1 MCTRPALLV
10 ALICLSL
17 LTMQISG
24 LHLHVSAGSDSTA
37 LHGTHVHDA
46 GLEGHDHDADVDVSS
61 FEPATA
67 WSKLLLFLS
76 GPLFALLMVN
86 WSGGSVWPPLTERL
100 AIRWRSRWR
109 PPLRAP
115 PRTPSDCLA

>member
-1 MCTRPALLV
+1 MRSRPALLV

-24 LHLHVSAGSDSTA
+24 LHLHVSADSDSAA

-46 GLEGHDHDADVDVSS
+46 GLEGHDLDADVDVSS

-67 WSKLLLFLS
+67 WSKLLLLLS

-86 WSGGSVWPPLTERL
+86 WISRSAWPPLTERL
-100 AIRWRSRWR
+100 TIRWRSRWR

-115 PRTPSDCLA
+115 PRTAL

>member
-1 MCTRPALLV
+1 MRTRPALLV

-24 LHLHVSAGSDSTA
+24 LHLHVGADSDSAA

-61 FEPATA
+61 FEPPTA

-100 AIRWRSRWR
+100 AIRWLSRWR

-115 PRTPSDCLA
+115 PRTAL